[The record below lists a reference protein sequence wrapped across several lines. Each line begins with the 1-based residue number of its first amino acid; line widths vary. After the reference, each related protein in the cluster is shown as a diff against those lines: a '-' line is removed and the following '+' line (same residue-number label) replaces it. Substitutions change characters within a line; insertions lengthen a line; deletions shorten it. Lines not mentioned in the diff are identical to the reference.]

1 VLVLITVAYLARLIM
16 KRSHLRL
23 STLGIM
29 LTAWVCING
38 LSIMWSVRPDLAL
51 IRSLALFR
59 GLVIFFILGDWL
71 AVDFKHR
78 IIMLARCMAISAVAV
93 IVGFAVGVLRAGGLA
108 GLTNMI
114 SAQEPL
120 VSGNRLLAVIRAETS
135 GGIFL
140 DGPDLWL
147 LLCLSVI
154 IGTAKLEKIKT
165 MPRRIIFMV
174 LVGIILSAIVLMF
187 RRSIL
192 LALGTLLIIL
202 FIQWW
207 TLSRRNNSELKMVFV
222 MVAIVMLVG
231 YVFGFSNVLISRF
244 SQDALASEQ
253 SIRVRYDLYQIAWNS
268 FTDSPILG
276 VGTGNVLG
284 VRDIVHNLPLQVA
297 AETGIIGLSFFVSLY
312 IIAFSFIIRLERLFK
327 SRNQGG
333 HLLIAMAIFAV
344 IAAYIVQSMAASD
357 FETPDPWMQFAIV
370 SAMWVRYGPSR
381 VKDARYA

>member
-1 VLVLITVAYLARLIM
+1 LSDAVLVLITVAYLARLIM

-284 VRDIVHNLPLQVA
+284 VRDIV
-297 AETGIIGLSFFVSLY
+297 LSFFVSLY